1 MRFQLLTSPPSLR
14 LPPSR
19 GLRRTSR
26 RASNFQLPTGGFTL
40 LYAALIS
47 SLLMI
52 IGFSVF
58 RLTLK
63 EIQLTSTVKDSQS
76 AFYAAD
82 VGIECAL
89 YWDFQTVRS
98 AFDPTDTT
106 THTIGCVGAQ
116 KDITGGGGPNQT
128 FLWSIG
134 LPDSSYCIELLVR
147 KRTVPVR
154 DTRVESR
161 GLSSCDAANPRRV
174 ERAIEVRYT
183 N

>member
-1 MRFQLLTSPPSLR
+1 MRLHFPLSTFHFPQR
-14 LPPSR
+14 
-19 GLRRTSR
+19 
-26 RASNFQLPTGGFTL
+26 GFTL
-40 LYAALIS
+40 LYAALLA
-47 SLLMI
+47 SLLMA

-63 EIQLTSTVKDSQS
+63 EIQLTTTVKDSQS

-106 THTIGCVGAQ
+106 PRTIECIGDTYPSFAGN
-116 KDITGGGGPNQT
+116 GGPNQT
-128 FLWSIG
+128 FPVWSIATA
-134 LPDSSYCIELLVR
+134 DYCIEVSVEKTGGPPR
-147 KRTVPVR
+147 QTHI
-154 DTRVESR
+154 ESR
-161 GLSSCDAANPRRV
+161 GFNTCDASNPRRV
-174 ERAIEVRYT
+174 ERAIEVTYT

>member
-1 MRFQLLTSPPSLR
+1 MV
-14 LPPSR
+14 
-19 GLRRTSR
+19 
-26 RASNFQLPTGGFTL
+26 
-40 LYAALIS
+40 
-47 SLLMI
+47 

-63 EIQLTSTVKDSQS
+63 EAQLTTAVKDSQS

-106 THTIGCVGAQ
+106 TRTIECLGVSFPP
-116 KDITGGGGPNQT
+116 ITGNGGPTQSFTLNLTTANYCVEILIAKQ
-128 FLWSIG
+128 
-134 LPDSSYCIELLVR
+134 SS
-147 KRTVPVR
+147 P
-154 DTRVESR
+154 TRLTTLRSR
-161 GLSSCDAANPRRV
+161 GFSVCDPSHPRRV
-174 ERAIEVRYT
+174 ERAIDVTYT